1 MIRLNNLQHAV
12 NNKLHAHTDQQETHQ
27 TGDSLNPPLP
37 TQRIIAPELRND
49 PQTIMAISAKMI
61 GGATVI
67 TQCGNVDPSRTV
79 EAELMIIAIVPGPA
93 VLGMANGTN
102 AMLAL
107 GSLSSSSDL
116 LWLPGIRALYAPGT
130 ASGNQ

>member
-1 MIRLNNLQHAV
+1 
-12 NNKLHAHTDQQETHQ
+12 
-27 TGDSLNPPLP
+27 
-37 TQRIIAPELRND
+37 
-49 PQTIMAISAKMI
+49 MI

-116 LWLPGIRALYAPGT
+116 LL
-130 ASGNQ
+130 ASGDSCALCAGNSIRNQ